1 MKKIKLHKF
10 VIWIIIF
17 SLVITLLSEIINKR
31 WDYIFITALSI
42 VLCFIP
48 FFFQKKYNIY
58 LPSEIQIITVL
69 FIYAGL
75 FLGEVRS
82 YFTIYWWWD
91 SLLHLTSGFVIAL
104 IIFGIM
110 YVLYKTQKLSTTP
123 FFIMLIV
130 FCMTLAIGAIWE
142 IFEYTVD
149 EYYNG
154 NMQKAKNLCPKEAI
168 CDSRIGVKDT
178 MKDLILDSAGALVIS
193 FAGYFYLKKGN
204 NFLLNKIMKK
214 FENNNTKLF
223 YK

>member
-1 MKKIKLHKF
+1 
-10 VIWIIIF
+10 
-17 SLVITLLSEIINKR
+17 
-31 WDYIFITALSI
+31 
-42 VLCFIP
+42 
-48 FFFQKKYNIY
+48 
-58 LPSEIQIITVL
+58 
-69 FIYAGL
+69 
-75 FLGEVRS
+75 
-82 YFTIYWWWD
+82 
-91 SLLHLTSGFVIAL
+91 
-104 IIFGIM
+104 
-110 YVLYKTQKLSTTP
+110 
-123 FFIMLIV
+123 
-130 FCMTLAIGAIWE
+130 MTLAIGAIWE

-154 NMQKAKNLCPKEAI
+154 NMQKAKNLCPKEGI